1 MGFFSR
7 LLGRAGTAGRS
18 IETDDPG
25 RLKKST
31 LGTPLKYACA
41 KCGAALHAG
50 SGEFFVGGPN
60 FAGPLSEHLHKKGML
75 CKKCDKLFC
84 PDCCLKAGVAKM
96 KATGA
101 QSGGFACPSCGDSHI
116 SNEY

>member
-7 LLGRAGTAGRS
+7 LLNRGGSAACGVG
-18 IETDDPG
+18 TDDPG
-25 RLKKST
+25 RLKKSR

-41 KCGAALHAG
+41 KCGTSLHKGA
-50 SGEFFVGGPN
+50 GEFFVGGPN
-60 FAGPLSEHLHKKGML
+60 FAAAFSEHLHKKAML

-84 PDCCLKAGVAKM
+84 PDCCLNAGVAKM

-101 QSGGFACPSCGDSHI
+101 QSGGFACPGCGDSHVT
-116 SNEY
+116 NEY